1 MFTSLKKWWKYMGAK
16 VSSAFNEKADPKIQL
31 EQAITEA
38 QDQHRRLKEQAANV
52 IANQKQTEMRLN
64 AAMDE
69 LEKYNRNAQQA
80 VIMADEAARSGD
92 ATKAAEYTS
101 AAEAFANQ
109 LIAKESEIENLKTL
123 SLQSTQAADQAK
135 AAVNQNARLLQEKLA
150 EKQKLLSQ
158 LDQAK
163 MAEQMNTAMSS
174 LTETVGGDVPTLAEV
189 REKIETRYAKAKGMS
204 EIQGMSVE
212 TKMLEVEQA
221 SVNFEAQARLSEI
234 RSKLGISDTADGSDT
249 AAAGGAT
256 GTDAAEPT
264 PEAAANLPPSQP
276 PNPAPEPEPPL
287 RTLATPASPSR
298 GCGRLGGS
306 AGQLV
311 STTRSSRCTTSPC
324 PSDRSIE
331 RRPAMVRS
339 VPAPTRHSPF
349 ATTRP
354 FASQI
359 STASSA
365 ANVPRTSTTPAASN
379 ERPPEI
385 SARTAPS
392 STTT

>member
-1 MFTSLKKWWKYMGAK
+1 MANAAKRWWKYLGAK
-16 VSSAFNEKADPKIQL
+16 ANTELDDRADPRVQL
-31 EQAITEA
+31 EQAMADA

-80 VIMADEAARSGD
+80 VIMADEAGRAGD
-92 ATKAAEYTS
+92 AAKAAEFTT

-109 LIAKESEIENLKTL
+109 LIAKETEIENLKTL

-163 MAEQMNTAMSS
+163 MAEQMNTAMAS

-212 TKMLEVEQA
+212 SKMLEVEQA

-234 RSKLGISDTADGSDT
+234 RSKLGIG
-249 AAAGGAT
+249 
-256 GTDAAEPT
+256 DAAVTESAPATEP
-264 PEAAANLPPSQP
+264 
-276 PNPAPEPEPPL
+276 
-287 RTLATPASPSR
+287 ATS
-298 GCGRLGGS
+298 
-306 AGQLV
+306 
-311 STTRSSRCTTSPC
+311 
-324 PSDRSIE
+324 
-331 RRPAMVRS
+331 
-339 VPAPTRHSPF
+339 PAPTGE
-349 ATTRP
+349 
-354 FASQI
+354 
-359 STASSA
+359 
-365 ANVPRTSTTPAASN
+365 PAPDAV
-379 ERPPEI
+379 
-385 SARTAPS
+385 A
-392 STTT
+392 

>member
-1 MFTSLKKWWKYMGAK
+1 MWKSLKKWWKYMGAK
-16 VSSAFNEKADPKIQL
+16 VSSVFNEKADPKIQL
-31 EQAITEA
+31 EQAIAEA

-64 AAMDE
+64 AALDE

-92 ATKAAEYTS
+92 ATKAAEFTT

-109 LIAKESEIENLKTL
+109 LIAKETEIENLKTL

-163 MAEQMNTAMSS
+163 MAEQMNTAMAS
-174 LTETVGGDVPTLAEV
+174 LTETVGGDVPTLEEV

-234 RSKLGISDTADGSDT
+234 RSKLGIG
-249 AAAGGAT
+249 
-256 GTDAAEPT
+256 DAAPAA
-264 PEAAANLPPSQP
+264 EAAAATA
-276 PNPAPEPEPPL
+276 PAEG
-287 RTLATPASPSR
+287 ATPATEP
-298 GCGRLGGS
+298 
-306 AGQLV
+306 V
-311 STTRSSRCTTSPC
+311 SEPATEP
-324 PSDRSIE
+324 
-331 RRPAMVRS
+331 RPEPGA
-339 VPAPTRHSPF
+339 
-349 ATTRP
+349 
-354 FASQI
+354 
-359 STASSA
+359 
-365 ANVPRTSTTPAASN
+365 
-379 ERPPEI
+379 
-385 SARTAPS
+385 
-392 STTT
+392 